1 MDHDWGHCSASWGG
15 SLLLVVAGR
24 VGEAGAWT
32 EHEVLVDTDQA
43 RADVAGAQEV
53 VVHLVAAV
61 EVALSVG
68 GPARARIQTLA
79 A

>member
-1 MDHDWGHCSASWGG
+1 M
-15 SLLLVVAGR
+15 
-24 VGEAGAWT
+24 GEAGAWT

-61 EVALSVG
+61 EAALSVDG
-68 GPARARIQTLA
+68 LARARIQTSA